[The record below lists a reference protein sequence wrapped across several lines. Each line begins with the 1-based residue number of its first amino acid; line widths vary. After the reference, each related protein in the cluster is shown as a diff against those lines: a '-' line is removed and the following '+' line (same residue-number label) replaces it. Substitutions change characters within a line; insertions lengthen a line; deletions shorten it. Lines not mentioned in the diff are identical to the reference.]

1 MKKFHLYLLLLLC
14 LCGAA
19 FTSKTEFPVRLQ
31 QQLSLYYRYHAPLK
45 IYVDFNQ
52 PKYSPGDTAFFKTYL
67 LTPTGRLHTGGKYV
81 INVMLVN
88 AEQQGILRNK
98 TFVQNG
104 KGLSQLIFPANLP
117 GGNYSL
123 VAFID
128 GGESD
133 KTSTPAYF
141 QRSFVIAGEKLL
153 KNEKNTTLQF
163 FAEGGALIEGL
174 PNTVAVTGMNASDEA
189 YVNADGDKIVSF
201 RATDRGWG
209 KFSFTPEAG
218 KQYTVEYKGNSF
230 SLEAPK
236 KDGVVMAVSGNDA
249 EGLTASL
256 QVREDFTMRDAELY
270 LVMNVHDQICFATPV
285 SFKRNTKMSVSLA
298 SKLCAYGTARLTLF
312 TPDGNALAERIVF
325 LEPSKPAIDIQFDK
339 EQYRTREK
347 VTADIRFSSAD
358 NALHTGNASV
368 TVYRND
374 FFKDTDPGTS
384 FFNHVF
390 FDSDLSLPQALS
402 NINYSSQE
410 INDVLIAA
418 KWNKI
423 TWQQL
428 LAITPAIPKTSS
440 ALFLKGRLTNDQ
452 GKPAKDSTLIT
463 LWLNQNDFIYGVYTR
478 NNGAFYFPLFK
489 NFSDDQA
496 LYAVTYRN
504 TTIKNAKLTIEEP
517 SFVLGNTSIKMKSTE
532 NDAYHAFMKVKIPI
546 LKSFSYY
553 EKKRSEGSEQRAMA
567 NEDVEEDYI
576 DTDFTVELG
585 KFKDFASVAEMLGEA
600 VIMVKSKKVQGKDDI
615 RVFINGTSMF
625 ASGSPLLVIDGV
637 LTDSI
642 DYLMAMN
649 PSMIRSIGVIH
660 EKNTLVRY
668 GVLGKNGILV
678 ITTGAPEVH
687 QEALR
692 GKGTLNI
699 KGIDSPLPFKKKKFQ
714 GESEKRI
721 PDLRSV
727 LHWEP
732 GISVYA
738 TKETPVEFY
747 TADGTGTYTVKVS
760 GITED
765 GIPFE
770 TYRYFKVVR

>member
-1 MKKFHLYLLLLLC
+1 MKKIYRYLLLILC
-14 LCGAA
+14 LTGAA

-67 LTPTGRLHTGGKYV
+67 LTPKGRLLTEGKYV

-88 AEQQGILRNK
+88 AEQQGIIRNK

-123 VAFID
+123 IAFID

-141 QRSFVIAGEKLL
+141 QRSFVIAGEKSL
-153 KNEKNTTLQF
+153 KEEKNTTLQF

-174 PNTVAVTGMNASDEA
+174 SNTVAVSGMNASEEA
-189 YVNADGDKIVSF
+189 YVEADGNRVTSF
-201 RATDRGWG
+201 RATEHGWG
-209 KFSFTPEAG
+209 KFSLTPEAG
-218 KQYTVEYKGNSF
+218 KQYTVEYKGNKF
-230 SLEAPK
+230 PLEAAK
-236 KDGVVMAVSGNDA
+236 KDGVVMTVSGNSE

-256 QVREDFTMRDAELY
+256 QVTENSTTRDAELY
-270 LVMNVHDQICFATPV
+270 LVMNVHEQICFATPV

-298 SKLCAYGTARLTLF
+298 SKLCTYGTARLTLF
-312 TPDGNALAERIVF
+312 TADGDVLAERIVF
-325 LEPSKPAIDIQFDK
+325 LEPSKPAVDVQLDK
-339 EQYRTREK
+339 EQYSTREK
-347 VTADIRFSSAD
+347 ITADIRLSSTE

-390 FDSDLSLPQALS
+390 FNSDLSLPHALS
-402 NINYSSQE
+402 NVNYSSQE

-428 LAITPAIPKTSS
+428 LSITPGVPKASN
-440 ALFLKGRLTNDQ
+440 ALFLKGHLTDEE

-463 LWLNQNDFIYGVYTR
+463 FWLNQNDFIYGVYTR

-496 LYAVTYRN
+496 LYGVTYGN
-504 TTIKNAKLTIEEP
+504 TTIKNTRLTIEEP
-517 SFVLGNTSIKMKSTE
+517 SFVLGNTSIKMKGTE

-553 EKKRSEGSEQRAMA
+553 EKKRSEGSEQRVAA
-567 NEDVEEDYI
+567 NEDFEEDYI

-585 KFKDFASVAEMLGEA
+585 KFKEFASVAEILGEA
-600 VIMVKSKKVQGKDDI
+600 VTMVKSKKVQGKDDI
-615 RVFINGTSMF
+615 RVFIKGTSMF
-625 ASGSPLLVIDGV
+625 ASGSPLLMIDGV

-642 DYLMAMN
+642 DYLMTMN

-660 EKNTLVRY
+660 DRNSLVRY
-668 GVLGKNGILV
+668 GILGKNGILV
-678 ITTGAPEVH
+678 ITTGAPEAH

-699 KGIDSPLPFKKKKFQ
+699 KGIDSPLRFKTKKYQ
-714 GESEKRI
+714 GEPEKRI
-721 PDLRSV
+721 PDLRAA